1 MNKAAVY
8 HRPESEFAY
17 LYTEETIH
25 VRLRVARDDVKS
37 VVLIYGDPY
46 MFSEREGQTAKAWD
60 YQEAEMR
67 YALST
72 EESDF
77 YMTEVG
83 VPHKRMDYVFLITGH
98 DGEKIV
104 YTDSG
109 ILPYEDKLLTGKYA
123 AFRMPFFHEVDRF
136 KAPDWVKN
144 TVWYQ
149 IFPER
154 FANGNPAINP
164 EGVKEWDP
172 TESPE
177 RQDFYG
183 GDLQGVI
190 DHLDHLT
197 DLGINGIYFTPVF
210 QAHSNH
216 KYDTED
222 YLKIDKHFGDL
233 DVFKKLVKAAH
244 QRGIKVM
251 LDAVFN
257 HIGDTSPQWQDV
269 LKNQKN
275 SKYAEWFHINEWPAS
290 YVATDDF
297 EVAESATYDTFA
309 FTPHMPKLNT
319 ANKEVQDYL
328 LNIAEYWIKE
338 CDIDAWR
345 LDVADEVDHAFWKKF
360 RTTCDAAKKDFYIL
374 GEVWH
379 SAQPWL
385 VGDEFSAVMNYAYTN
400 AIIDTFVKKELNL
413 EQMVSTI
420 NAQLML
426 YRKQTNQV
434 MFNILD
440 SHDTPRLLTQ
450 AKGNKDLVKQ
460 VQAFMYMQP
469 GVPCIYYGDE
479 YGLDGGADPDCRKCM
494 PWAEEHQDLEM
505 FAFFKE
511 LVAFRREYADI
522 LSQSDVEWQVI
533 DDANGLVKLVRGEI
547 SAVFNTGEQ
556 PVEFTGNEVL
566 LAHLTEENQ
575 VQKDG
580 FVIYKK

>member
-1 MNKAAVY
+1 MNKAAIY

-25 VRLRVARDDVKS
+25 IRLRVAHDDIQS
-37 VVLIYGDPY
+37 VALIYGDPY
-46 MFSEREGQTAKAWD
+46 MFVKRDEEPEMVWD
-60 YQEAEMR
+60 YQEVEMKHG
-67 YALST
+67 LST
-72 EESDF
+72 AESDF
-77 YMTEVG
+77 YVTEVS
-83 VPHKRMDYVFLITGH
+83 VPHKRMDYLFVITSR
-98 DGEKIV
+98 DGEKVV
-104 YTDSG
+104 YSDSG
-109 ILPYEDKLLTGKYA
+109 ILPYEVELLTKKYA

-164 EGVKEWDP
+164 VGVKEWDP
-172 TESPE
+172 TESPD
-177 RQDFYG
+177 RQDLYG

-197 DLGINGIYFTPVF
+197 DLGVNGIYFTPVF
-210 QAHSNH
+210 QAYSNH

-222 YLKIDKHFGDL
+222 YLKIDQYFGDL
-233 DVFKKLVKAAH
+233 DVFKTLVKEAH

-257 HIGDTSPQWQDV
+257 HIGDTSPHWQDV
-269 LKNQKN
+269 LKHQEN
-275 SKYAEWFHINEWPAS
+275 SKYADWFHVNEWPAS
-290 YVATDDF
+290 YTPTEDF
-297 EVAESATYDTFA
+297 EVSETATYDTFA

-319 ANKEVQDYL
+319 ANPEVQEYL

-360 RTTCDAAKKDFYIL
+360 RTTCDAAKEDFYIL
-374 GEVWH
+374 GEIWH

-385 VGDEFSAVMNYAYTN
+385 VDDEFSAVMNYAYTN
-400 AIIDTFVKKELNL
+400 AIIDTFVKEDLSL
-413 EQMVSTI
+413 EQMVSAI

-426 YRKQTNQV
+426 YRQQTNQV

-450 AKGNKDLVKQ
+450 AKGSKDLVKQ
-460 VQAFMYMQP
+460 VQAFMYLQP

-494 PWAEEHQDLEM
+494 PWTEEHQDLEM
-505 FAFFKE
+505 FAFFKA
-511 LVAFRREYADI
+511 LVAFRKEYAET
-522 LSQSDVEWQVI
+522 LSQSDLEWQCV
-533 DDANGLVKLVRGEI
+533 DDSQGVVKLIRGELK
-547 SAVFNTGEQ
+547 AVFNKGAQ
-556 PVEFTGNEVL
+556 PVSIEEGEIV
-566 LAHLTEENQ
+566 LAHLAEDNH
-575 VQKDG
+575 VQKYG
-580 FVIYKK
+580 FIIYK

>member
-1 MNKAAVY
+1 MNKAAIY

-25 VRLRVARDDVKS
+25 IRLRVARDDIQS
-37 VVLIYGDPY
+37 VALIYGDPY
-46 MFSEREGQTAKAWD
+46 MFVKRDDESEMVWD
-60 YQEAEMR
+60 YQEVEMKHG
-67 YALST
+67 LST
-72 EESDF
+72 AESDF
-77 YMTEVG
+77 YVTEVG
-83 VPHKRMDYVFLITGH
+83 VPHKRMDYLFVITDY
-98 DGEKIV
+98 DGEKVV
-104 YTDSG
+104 YSDSG
-109 ILPYEDKLLTGKYA
+109 ILPYQVKLLTKKYA

-136 KAPDWVKN
+136 KAPEWVKN

-164 EGVKEWDP
+164 VGVKEWDP
-172 TESPE
+172 TESPN
-177 RQDFYG
+177 RQDLYG

-197 DLGINGIYFTPVF
+197 DLGVNGIYFTPVF
-210 QAHSNH
+210 QAYSNH

-222 YLKIDKHFGDL
+222 YLKIDQYFGDL
-233 DVFKKLVKAAH
+233 EVFKTLVKEAH

-269 LKNQKN
+269 LKHQEN
-275 SKYAEWFHINEWPAS
+275 SKYADWFHVNQWPAT
-290 YVATDDF
+290 YTPTEDF
-297 EVAESATYDTFA
+297 EVSEAATYDTFA

-319 ANKEVQDYL
+319 ANPEVQEYL

-360 RTTCDAAKKDFYIL
+360 RTTCDAAKDDFYIL

-400 AIIDTFVKKELNL
+400 AIIDTFVKEELSL
-413 EQMVSTI
+413 EQMVSAI

-450 AKGNKDLVKQ
+450 AKGSKDLVKQ
-460 VQAFMYMQP
+460 VQAFMYLQP

-494 PWAEEHQDLEM
+494 PWTEEHQDLEM
-505 FAFFKE
+505 FAFFKD
-511 LVAFRREYADI
+511 LVAFRREYAET
-522 LSQSDVEWQVI
+522 LSQTDLDWQCV
-533 DDANGLVKLVRGEI
+533 DDTQGVVKLERGALK
-547 SAVFNTGEQ
+547 AVFNKGEQ
-556 PVEFTGNEVL
+556 PVSVEEGEIV
-566 LAHLTEENQ
+566 LAHLAEDNY
-575 VQKDG
+575 VQKNG
-580 FVIYKK
+580 FIIYK

>member
-1 MNKAAVY
+1 MNKAAIY

-25 VRLRVARDDVKS
+25 IRLRVARDDIQS
-37 VVLIYGDPY
+37 VALIYGDPY
-46 MFSEREGQTAKAWD
+46 MFVKRDDESEMVWD
-60 YQEAEMR
+60 YQEVEMKHG
-67 YALST
+67 LST
-72 EESDF
+72 AESDF
-77 YMTEVG
+77 YVTEVG
-83 VPHKRMDYVFLITGH
+83 VPHKRMDYLFVITDY
-98 DGEKIV
+98 DGEKVV
-104 YTDSG
+104 YSDSG
-109 ILPYEDKLLTGKYA
+109 ILPYQVKLLTKKYA

-136 KAPDWVKN
+136 KAPEWVKN

-164 EGVKEWDP
+164 VGVKEWDP
-172 TESPE
+172 TESPN
-177 RQDFYG
+177 RQDLYG

-197 DLGINGIYFTPVF
+197 DLGVNGIYFTPVF
-210 QAHSNH
+210 QAYSNH

-222 YLKIDKHFGDL
+222 YLKIDQYFGDL
-233 DVFKKLVKAAH
+233 EVFKTLVKEAH

-269 LKNQKN
+269 LKHQEN
-275 SKYAEWFHINEWPAS
+275 SKYADWFHVNQWPAT
-290 YVATDDF
+290 YTPTEDF
-297 EVAESATYDTFA
+297 EVSEAATYDTFA

-319 ANKEVQDYL
+319 ANPEVQEYL

-360 RTTCDAAKKDFYIL
+360 RTTCDAAKDDFYIL

-400 AIIDTFVKKELNL
+400 AIIDTFVKEELSL
-413 EQMVSTI
+413 EQMVSAI
-420 NAQLML
+420 NAQIML

-450 AKGNKDLVKQ
+450 AKGSKDLVKQ
-460 VQAFMYMQP
+460 VQAFMYLQP

-494 PWAEEHQDLEM
+494 PWTEEHQDLEM
-505 FAFFKE
+505 FAFFKD
-511 LVAFRREYADI
+511 LVAFRREYAET
-522 LSQSDVEWQVI
+522 LSQTDLDWQCV
-533 DDANGLVKLVRGEI
+533 DDTQGVVKLERGALK
-547 SAVFNTGEQ
+547 AVFNKGEQ
-556 PVEFTGNEVL
+556 PVSVEEGEIV
-566 LAHLTEENQ
+566 LAHLAEDNY
-575 VQKDG
+575 VQKNG
-580 FVIYKK
+580 FIIYK

>member
-1 MNKAAVY
+1 MNKAAIY

-25 VRLRVARDDVKS
+25 IRLRVARDDIQS
-37 VVLIYGDPY
+37 VALIYGDPY
-46 MFSEREGQTAKAWD
+46 MFVKRDDESEMVWD
-60 YQEAEMR
+60 YQEVEMKHG
-67 YALST
+67 LST
-72 EESDF
+72 AESDF
-77 YMTEVG
+77 YVTEVG
-83 VPHKRMDYVFLITGH
+83 VPHKRMDYLFVITDY
-98 DGEKIV
+98 DGEKVV
-104 YTDSG
+104 YSDSG
-109 ILPYEDKLLTGKYA
+109 ILPYQVKLLTKKYA

-136 KAPDWVKN
+136 KAPEWVKN

-164 EGVKEWDP
+164 VGVKEWDP
-172 TESPE
+172 TESPN
-177 RQDFYG
+177 RQDLYG

-197 DLGINGIYFTPVF
+197 DLGVNGIYFTPVF
-210 QAHSNH
+210 QAYSNH

-222 YLKIDKHFGDL
+222 YLKIDQYFGDL
-233 DVFKKLVKAAH
+233 EVFKTLVKEAH

-269 LKNQKN
+269 LKHQEN
-275 SKYAEWFHINEWPAS
+275 SKYADWFHVNQWPAT
-290 YVATDDF
+290 YTPTEDF
-297 EVAESATYDTFA
+297 EVSEAATYDTFA

-319 ANKEVQDYL
+319 ANPEVQEYL

-360 RTTCDAAKKDFYIL
+360 RTTCDAAKDDFYIL

-400 AIIDTFVKKELNL
+400 AIIDTFVKEELSL
-413 EQMVSTI
+413 EQMVSAI

-450 AKGNKDLVKQ
+450 AKGSKDLVKQ
-460 VQAFMYMQP
+460 VQAFMYLQP

-505 FAFFKE
+505 FAFFKD
-511 LVAFRREYADI
+511 LVAFRREYAET
-522 LSQSDVEWQVI
+522 LSQTDLDWQCV
-533 DDANGLVKLVRGEI
+533 DDTQGVVKLERGALK
-547 SAVFNTGEQ
+547 AVFNKGEQ
-556 PVEFTGNEVL
+556 PVSVEEGEIV
-566 LAHLTEENQ
+566 LAHLAEDNH
-575 VQKDG
+575 VQKNG
-580 FVIYKK
+580 FIIYK

>member
-1 MNKAAVY
+1 MNKAAIY

-25 VRLRVARDDVKS
+25 IRLRVARDDIQS
-37 VVLIYGDPY
+37 VALIYGDPY
-46 MFSEREGQTAKAWD
+46 MFVKRDEEPEMVWD
-60 YQEAEMR
+60 YQEVEMKCG
-67 YALST
+67 LST
-72 EESDF
+72 AESDF
-77 YMTEVG
+77 YVTEVS
-83 VPHKRMDYVFLITGH
+83 VPHKRMDYLFVITDR
-98 DGEKIV
+98 DGEKVV
-104 YTDSG
+104 YSDSG
-109 ILPYEDKLLTGKYA
+109 ILPYEVKLLTKKYA

-164 EGVKEWDP
+164 VGVKEWDP
-172 TESPE
+172 TESPN
-177 RQDFYG
+177 RQDLYG

-197 DLGINGIYFTPVF
+197 DLGVNGIYFTPVF
-210 QAHSNH
+210 QAYSNH

-222 YLKIDKHFGDL
+222 YLKIDQYFGDL
-233 DVFKKLVKAAH
+233 NIFKTLVKEAH

-257 HIGDTSPQWQDV
+257 HIGDTSSQWQDV
-269 LKNQKN
+269 LKHQEN
-275 SKYAEWFHINEWPAS
+275 SKYADWFHVNEWPAT
-290 YVATDDF
+290 YTPTEDF
-297 EVAESATYDTFA
+297 EVSEAATYDTFA

-319 ANKEVQDYL
+319 ANPEVQEYL

-360 RTTCDAAKKDFYIL
+360 RTTCDAAKEDFYIL

-385 VGDEFSAVMNYAYTN
+385 IGDEFSAVMNYAYTN
-400 AIIDTFVKKELNL
+400 AIIDTFVKDDLSL
-413 EQMVSTI
+413 EQMVSAI

-426 YRKQTNQV
+426 YRKQTNEV

-450 AKGNKDLVKQ
+450 AKGSKDLVKQ
-460 VQAFMYMQP
+460 VQAFMYLQP

-494 PWAEEHQDLEM
+494 PWTEENQDLEM
-505 FAFFKE
+505 FAFFKK

-522 LSQSDVEWQVI
+522 LSHSDLEWQLV
-533 DDANGLVKLVRGEI
+533 DGTQGVVKLVRGALK
-547 SAVFNTGEQ
+547 AVFNKGAQ
-556 PVEFTGNEVL
+556 PVTVEDGEVL
-566 LAHLTEENQ
+566 LSHLVENSH
-575 VQKDG
+575 VQKNG
-580 FVIYKK
+580 FVIYR

>member
-1 MNKAAVY
+1 MNKAAIY

-46 MFSEREGQTAKAWD
+46 MFSEREGQPEKSWD

-77 YMTEVG
+77 YITEVG

-109 ILPYEDKLLTGKYA
+109 ILPYEDKLLTKKYA

-190 DHLDHLT
+190 DHLDHLS
-197 DLGINGIYFTPVF
+197 DLGVNGIYFTPVF

-233 DVFKKLVKAAH
+233 EVFKKLVKEAH

-297 EVAESATYDTFA
+297 EVAEAATYDTFA

-319 ANKEVQDYL
+319 ANKEVQEYL

-413 EQMVSTI
+413 EQMVSAI

-450 AKGNKDLVKQ
+450 AKGNKALVKQ

-494 PWAEEHQDLEM
+494 PWTEEHQDLEM

-511 LVAFRREYADI
+511 LVAFRRKYADI

-547 SAVFNTGEQ
+547 SAVFNMGEQ
-556 PVEFTGNEVL
+556 PVEFTGGEIL
-566 LAHLTEENQ
+566 LAHLAEENK

>member
-1 MNKAAVY
+1 MNKAAIY

-25 VRLRVARDDVKS
+25 IRLRVARDDIQS
-37 VVLIYGDPY
+37 VALIYGDPY
-46 MFSEREGQTAKAWD
+46 MFVKRDDESEMVWD
-60 YQEAEMR
+60 YQEVEMKHG
-67 YALST
+67 LST
-72 EESDF
+72 AESDF
-77 YMTEVG
+77 YVTEVG
-83 VPHKRMDYVFLITGH
+83 VPHKRMDYLFVITDY
-98 DGEKIV
+98 DGEKVV
-104 YTDSG
+104 YSDSG
-109 ILPYEDKLLTGKYA
+109 ILPYQVKLLTKKYA

-136 KAPDWVKN
+136 KAPEWVKN

-164 EGVKEWDP
+164 VGVKEWDP
-172 TESPE
+172 TESPN
-177 RQDFYG
+177 RQDLYG

-197 DLGINGIYFTPVF
+197 DLGVNGIYFTPVF
-210 QAHSNH
+210 QAYSNH

-222 YLKIDKHFGDL
+222 YLKIDQYFGDL
-233 DVFKKLVKAAH
+233 EVFKTLVKEAH

-269 LKNQKN
+269 LNHQEN
-275 SKYAEWFHINEWPAS
+275 SKYADWFHVNQWPAT
-290 YVATDDF
+290 YTPTEDF
-297 EVAESATYDTFA
+297 EVSEAATYDTFA

-319 ANKEVQDYL
+319 ANPEVQEYL

-360 RTTCDAAKKDFYIL
+360 RTTCDAAKDDFYIL

-400 AIIDTFVKKELNL
+400 AIIDTFVKEELSL
-413 EQMVSTI
+413 EQMVSAI

-450 AKGNKDLVKQ
+450 AKGSKDLVKQ
-460 VQAFMYMQP
+460 VQAFMYLQP

-494 PWAEEHQDLEM
+494 PWTEEHQDLEM
-505 FAFFKE
+505 FAFFKD
-511 LVAFRREYADI
+511 LVAFRREYAET
-522 LSQSDVEWQVI
+522 LSQTDLDWQCV
-533 DDANGLVKLVRGEI
+533 DDTQGVVKLERGALK
-547 SAVFNTGEQ
+547 AVFNKGEQ
-556 PVEFTGNEVL
+556 PVSVEEGEIV
-566 LAHLTEENQ
+566 LAHLAEDNY
-575 VQKDG
+575 VQKNG
-580 FVIYKK
+580 FIIYK

>member
-1 MNKAAVY
+1 MNKAAIY

-25 VRLRVARDDVKS
+25 IRLRVARDDIQS
-37 VVLIYGDPY
+37 VALIYGDPY
-46 MFSEREGQTAKAWD
+46 MFVKRDDESEMVWD
-60 YQEAEMR
+60 YQEVEMKHG
-67 YALST
+67 LST
-72 EESDF
+72 AESDF
-77 YMTEVG
+77 YVTEVG
-83 VPHKRMDYVFLITGH
+83 VPHKRMDYLFVITDY
-98 DGEKIV
+98 DGEKVV
-104 YTDSG
+104 YSDSG
-109 ILPYEDKLLTGKYA
+109 ILPYQVKLLTKKYA

-136 KAPDWVKN
+136 KAPEWVKN

-164 EGVKEWDP
+164 VGVKEWDP
-172 TESPE
+172 TESPN
-177 RQDFYG
+177 RQDLYG

-197 DLGINGIYFTPVF
+197 DLGVNGIYFTPVF
-210 QAHSNH
+210 QAYSNH

-222 YLKIDKHFGDL
+222 YLKIDQYFGDL
-233 DVFKKLVKAAH
+233 EVFKTLVKEAH
-244 QRGIKVM
+244 QRGVKVM

-269 LKNQKN
+269 LKHQEN
-275 SKYAEWFHINEWPAS
+275 SKYADWFHVNQWPAT
-290 YVATDDF
+290 YTPTEDF
-297 EVAESATYDTFA
+297 EVSEAATYDTFA

-319 ANKEVQDYL
+319 ANPEVQEYL

-360 RTTCDAAKKDFYIL
+360 RTTCDAAKDDFYIL

-400 AIIDTFVKKELNL
+400 AIIDTFVKEELSL
-413 EQMVSTI
+413 EQMVSAI

-450 AKGNKDLVKQ
+450 AKGSKDLVKQ
-460 VQAFMYMQP
+460 VQAFMYLQP

-494 PWAEEHQDLEM
+494 PWTEEHQDLEM
-505 FAFFKE
+505 FAFFKD
-511 LVAFRREYADI
+511 LVAFRREYAET
-522 LSQSDVEWQVI
+522 LSQTDLDWQCV
-533 DDANGLVKLVRGEI
+533 DDTQGVVKLERGALK
-547 SAVFNTGEQ
+547 AVFNKGEQ
-556 PVEFTGNEVL
+556 PVSVEEGEIV
-566 LAHLTEENQ
+566 LAHLAEDNY
-575 VQKDG
+575 VQKNG
-580 FVIYKK
+580 FIIYK

>member
-1 MNKAAVY
+1 MNKAAIY

-17 LYTEETIH
+17 LYTDEIIH
-25 VRLRVARDDVKS
+25 IRLRVARDDIQS
-37 VVLIYGDPY
+37 VALIYGDPY
-46 MFSEREGQTAKAWD
+46 MFVKRDEEPEMVWD
-60 YQEAEMR
+60 YQEVEMKCG
-67 YALST
+67 LST
-72 EESDF
+72 AESDF
-77 YMTEVG
+77 YVTEVS
-83 VPHKRMDYVFLITGH
+83 VPHKRMDYLFVITDR
-98 DGEKIV
+98 DGEKVV
-104 YTDSG
+104 YSDSG
-109 ILPYEDKLLTGKYA
+109 ILPYEVKLLTKKYA

-164 EGVKEWDP
+164 VGVKEWDP
-172 TESPE
+172 TESPN
-177 RQDFYG
+177 RQDLYG

-197 DLGINGIYFTPVF
+197 DLGVNGIYFTPVF
-210 QAHSNH
+210 QAYSNH

-222 YLKIDKHFGDL
+222 YLKIDQYFGDL
-233 DVFKKLVKAAH
+233 NIFKTLVKEAH

-257 HIGDTSPQWQDV
+257 HIGDTSSQWQDV
-269 LKNQKN
+269 LKHQEN
-275 SKYAEWFHINEWPAS
+275 SKYADWFHVNEWPAT
-290 YVATDDF
+290 YTPTEDF
-297 EVAESATYDTFA
+297 EVSEAATYDTFA

-319 ANKEVQDYL
+319 ANPEVQEYL

-360 RTTCDAAKKDFYIL
+360 RTTCDAAKEDFYIL

-385 VGDEFSAVMNYAYTN
+385 IGDEFSAVMNYAYTN
-400 AIIDTFVKKELNL
+400 AIIDTFVKDDLSL
-413 EQMVSTI
+413 EQMVSAI

-426 YRKQTNQV
+426 YRKQTNEV

-450 AKGNKDLVKQ
+450 AKGSKDLVKQ
-460 VQAFMYMQP
+460 VQAFMYLQP

-494 PWAEEHQDLEM
+494 PWTEENQDLEM
-505 FAFFKE
+505 FAFFKK

-522 LSQSDVEWQVI
+522 LSHSDLEWQLV
-533 DDANGLVKLVRGEI
+533 DGTQGVVKLVRGALK
-547 SAVFNTGEQ
+547 AVFNKGAQ
-556 PVEFTGNEVL
+556 PVTVEDGEVL
-566 LAHLTEENQ
+566 LSHLVENSH
-575 VQKDG
+575 VQKNG
-580 FVIYKK
+580 FVIYR

>member
-1 MNKAAVY
+1 MNKAAIY

-25 VRLRVARDDVKS
+25 IRLRVARDDIQS
-37 VVLIYGDPY
+37 VALIYGDPY
-46 MFSEREGQTAKAWD
+46 MFVKRDDESEMVWD
-60 YQEAEMR
+60 YQEVEMKHG
-67 YALST
+67 LST
-72 EESDF
+72 AESDF
-77 YMTEVG
+77 YVTEVG
-83 VPHKRMDYVFLITGH
+83 VPHKRMDYLFVITDY
-98 DGEKIV
+98 DGEKVV
-104 YTDSG
+104 YSDSG
-109 ILPYEDKLLTGKYA
+109 ILPYQVKLLTKKYA

-136 KAPDWVKN
+136 KAPEWVKN

-164 EGVKEWDP
+164 VGVKEWDP
-172 TESPE
+172 TESPN
-177 RQDFYG
+177 RQDLYG

-197 DLGINGIYFTPVF
+197 DLGVNGIYFTPVF
-210 QAHSNH
+210 QAYSNH

-222 YLKIDKHFGDL
+222 YLKIDQYFGDL
-233 DVFKKLVKAAH
+233 EVFKTLVKEAH

-269 LKNQKN
+269 LKHQEN
-275 SKYAEWFHINEWPAS
+275 SKYADWFHVNQWPAT
-290 YVATDDF
+290 YTPTEDF
-297 EVAESATYDTFA
+297 EVSEAATYDTFA

-319 ANKEVQDYL
+319 ANPEVQEYL

-345 LDVADEVDHAFWKKF
+345 LDVADEVDHAFWKRF
-360 RTTCDAAKKDFYIL
+360 RTTCDAAKDDFYIL

-400 AIIDTFVKKELNL
+400 AIIDTFVKEELSL
-413 EQMVSTI
+413 EQMVSAI

-450 AKGNKDLVKQ
+450 AKGSKDLVKQ
-460 VQAFMYMQP
+460 VQAFMYLQP

-494 PWAEEHQDLEM
+494 PWTEEHQDLEM
-505 FAFFKE
+505 FAFFKD
-511 LVAFRREYADI
+511 LVAFRREYAET
-522 LSQSDVEWQVI
+522 LSQTDLDWQCV
-533 DDANGLVKLVRGEI
+533 DDTQGVVKLERGALK
-547 SAVFNTGEQ
+547 AVFNKGEQ
-556 PVEFTGNEVL
+556 PVSVEEGEIV
-566 LAHLTEENQ
+566 LAHLAEDNY
-575 VQKDG
+575 VQKNG
-580 FVIYKK
+580 FIIYK

>member
-1 MNKAAVY
+1 MNKAAIY

-25 VRLRVARDDVKS
+25 IRLRVARDDIQS
-37 VVLIYGDPY
+37 VALIYGDPY
-46 MFSEREGQTAKAWD
+46 MFVKRDDESEMVWD
-60 YQEAEMR
+60 YQEVEMKHG
-67 YALST
+67 LST
-72 EESDF
+72 AESDF
-77 YMTEVG
+77 YVTEVG
-83 VPHKRMDYVFLITGH
+83 VPHKRMDYLFVITDY
-98 DGEKIV
+98 DGEKVV
-104 YTDSG
+104 YSDSG
-109 ILPYEDKLLTGKYA
+109 ILPYQVKLLTKKYA

-136 KAPDWVKN
+136 KAPEWVKN

-164 EGVKEWDP
+164 VGVKEWDP
-172 TESPE
+172 TESPN
-177 RQDFYG
+177 RQDLYG

-197 DLGINGIYFTPVF
+197 DLGVNGIYFTPVF
-210 QAHSNH
+210 QAYSNH

-222 YLKIDKHFGDL
+222 YLKIDQYFGDL
-233 DVFKKLVKAAH
+233 EVFKTLVKEAH

-269 LKNQKN
+269 LKHQEN
-275 SKYAEWFHINEWPAS
+275 SKYADWFHVNQWPAT
-290 YVATDDF
+290 YTPTEDF
-297 EVAESATYDTFA
+297 EVSEAATYDTFA

-319 ANKEVQDYL
+319 ANPEVQEYL

-360 RTTCDAAKKDFYIL
+360 RTTCDAAKDDFYIL

-400 AIIDTFVKKELNL
+400 AIIDTFVKEELSL
-413 EQMVSTI
+413 EQMVSAI

-450 AKGNKDLVKQ
+450 AKGSKDLVKQ
-460 VQAFMYMQP
+460 VQAFMYLQP

-494 PWAEEHQDLEM
+494 PWTEEHQDLEM
-505 FAFFKE
+505 FAFFKD
-511 LVAFRREYADI
+511 LVAFRREYAET
-522 LSQSDVEWQVI
+522 LSQTDLDWQCV
-533 DDANGLVKLVRGEI
+533 DDTQGVVKLERGALK
-547 SAVFNTGEQ
+547 AVFNKGEQ
-556 PVEFTGNEVL
+556 PVSV
-566 LAHLTEENQ
+566 EE
-575 VQKDG
+575 
-580 FVIYKK
+580 

>member
-1 MNKAAVY
+1 MNKPAIY

-25 VRLRVARDDVKS
+25 IRLRVARDDIQS
-37 VVLIYGDPY
+37 VALIYGDPY
-46 MFSEREGQTAKAWD
+46 MFVKRDDESEMVWD
-60 YQEAEMR
+60 YQEVEMKHG
-67 YALST
+67 LST
-72 EESDF
+72 AESDF
-77 YMTEVG
+77 YVTEVG
-83 VPHKRMDYVFLITGH
+83 VPHKRMDYLFVITDY
-98 DGEKIV
+98 DGEKVV
-104 YTDSG
+104 YSDSG
-109 ILPYEDKLLTGKYA
+109 ILPYQVKLLTKKYA

-136 KAPDWVKN
+136 KAPEWVKN

-164 EGVKEWDP
+164 VGVKEWDP
-172 TESPE
+172 TESPN
-177 RQDFYG
+177 RQDLYG

-197 DLGINGIYFTPVF
+197 DLGVNGIYFTPVF
-210 QAHSNH
+210 QAYSNH

-222 YLKIDKHFGDL
+222 YLKIDQYFGDL
-233 DVFKKLVKAAH
+233 EVFKTLVKEAH

-269 LKNQKN
+269 LKHQEN
-275 SKYAEWFHINEWPAS
+275 SKYADWFHVNQWPAT
-290 YVATDDF
+290 YTPTEDF
-297 EVAESATYDTFA
+297 EVSEAATYDTFA

-319 ANKEVQDYL
+319 ANPEVQEYL

-360 RTTCDAAKKDFYIL
+360 RTTCDAAKDDFYIL

-400 AIIDTFVKKELNL
+400 AIIDTFVKEELSL
-413 EQMVSTI
+413 EQMVSAI

-450 AKGNKDLVKQ
+450 AKGSKDLVKQ
-460 VQAFMYMQP
+460 VQAFMYLQP

-494 PWAEEHQDLEM
+494 PWTEEHQDLEM
-505 FAFFKE
+505 FAFFKD
-511 LVAFRREYADI
+511 LVAFRREYAET
-522 LSQSDVEWQVI
+522 LSQTDLDWQCV
-533 DDANGLVKLVRGEI
+533 DDTQGVVKLERGALK
-547 SAVFNTGEQ
+547 AVFNKGEQ
-556 PVEFTGNEVL
+556 PVSVEEGEIV
-566 LAHLTEENQ
+566 LAHLAEDNY
-575 VQKDG
+575 VQKNG
-580 FVIYKK
+580 FIIYK

>member
-1 MNKAAVY
+1 MNKAAIY

-25 VRLRVARDDVKS
+25 IRLRVARDDIQS
-37 VVLIYGDPY
+37 VALIYGDPY
-46 MFSEREGQTAKAWD
+46 MFVKRDDESEMVWD
-60 YQEAEMR
+60 YQEVEMKHG
-67 YALST
+67 LST
-72 EESDF
+72 AESDF
-77 YMTEVG
+77 YVTEVG
-83 VPHKRMDYVFLITGH
+83 VPHKRMDYLFVITDY
-98 DGEKIV
+98 DGEKVV
-104 YTDSG
+104 YSDSG
-109 ILPYEDKLLTGKYA
+109 ILPYEVKLLTKKYA

-136 KAPDWVKN
+136 KAPEWVKN

-164 EGVKEWDP
+164 VGVKEWDP
-172 TESPE
+172 TESPN
-177 RQDFYG
+177 RQDLYG

-197 DLGINGIYFTPVF
+197 DLGVNGIYFTPVF
-210 QAHSNH
+210 QAYSNH

-222 YLKIDKHFGDL
+222 YLKIDQYFGDL
-233 DVFKKLVKAAH
+233 EVFKTLVKEAH

-269 LKNQKN
+269 LKHQEN
-275 SKYAEWFHINEWPAS
+275 SKYADWFHVNEWPAT
-290 YVATDDF
+290 YTPTEDF
-297 EVAESATYDTFA
+297 EVSETATYDTFA

-319 ANKEVQDYL
+319 ANPEVQEYL

-360 RTTCDAAKKDFYIL
+360 RTTCDAAKDDFYIL

-400 AIIDTFVKKELNL
+400 AIIDTFVKEELSL
-413 EQMVSTI
+413 EQMVSAI

-450 AKGNKDLVKQ
+450 AKGSKDLVKQ
-460 VQAFMYMQP
+460 VQAFMYLQP

-494 PWAEEHQDLEM
+494 PWTEEHQDLEM
-505 FAFFKE
+505 FAFFKD
-511 LVAFRREYADI
+511 LVAFRREYAET
-522 LSQSDVEWQVI
+522 LSQTDLDWQCV
-533 DDANGLVKLVRGEI
+533 DDTQGVVKLERGALK
-547 SAVFNTGEQ
+547 AVFNKGEQ
-556 PVEFTGNEVL
+556 PVSVEEGEIV
-566 LAHLTEENQ
+566 LAHLAEDNH
-575 VQKDG
+575 VQKNG
-580 FVIYKK
+580 FIIYK

>member
-1 MNKAAVY
+1 MNKAAIY

-25 VRLRVARDDVKS
+25 IRLRVARDDIQS
-37 VVLIYGDPY
+37 VALIYGDPY
-46 MFSEREGQTAKAWD
+46 MFVKRDDESEMVWD
-60 YQEAEMR
+60 YQEVEMKHG
-67 YALST
+67 LST
-72 EESDF
+72 AESDF
-77 YMTEVG
+77 YVTEVG
-83 VPHKRMDYVFLITGH
+83 VPHKRMDYLFVITDY
-98 DGEKIV
+98 DGEKVV
-104 YTDSG
+104 YSDSG
-109 ILPYEDKLLTGKYA
+109 ILPYQVKLLTKKYA

-136 KAPDWVKN
+136 KAPEWVKN

-164 EGVKEWDP
+164 VGVKEWDP
-172 TESPE
+172 TESPN
-177 RQDFYG
+177 RQDLYG

-197 DLGINGIYFTPVF
+197 DLGVNGIYFTPVF
-210 QAHSNH
+210 QAYSNH

-222 YLKIDKHFGDL
+222 YLKIDQYFGDL
-233 DVFKKLVKAAH
+233 EVFKTLVKEAH

-269 LKNQKN
+269 LKHQEN
-275 SKYAEWFHINEWPAS
+275 SKYADWFHVNQWPAT
-290 YVATDDF
+290 YTPTEDF
-297 EVAESATYDTFA
+297 EVSEAATYDTFA

-319 ANKEVQDYL
+319 ANPEVQEYL

-360 RTTCDAAKKDFYIL
+360 RTTCDAAKDDFYIL

-400 AIIDTFVKKELNL
+400 AIIDTFVKEELSL
-413 EQMVSTI
+413 EQMVSAI

-450 AKGNKDLVKQ
+450 AKGSKDLVKQ
-460 VQAFMYMQP
+460 VQAFMYLQP

-494 PWAEEHQDLEM
+494 PWTEEHQDLEM
-505 FAFFKE
+505 FAFFKD
-511 LVAFRREYADI
+511 LVAFRREYAET
-522 LSQSDVEWQVI
+522 LSQTDLDWQCV
-533 DDANGLVKLVRGEI
+533 DDTQGVVKLERG
-547 SAVFNTGEQ
+547 ALKADFNKGEQ
-556 PVEFTGNEVL
+556 PVSVEEGEIV
-566 LAHLTEENQ
+566 LAHLAEDNY
-575 VQKDG
+575 VQKNG
-580 FVIYKK
+580 FIIYK

>member
-1 MNKAAVY
+1 MNKAAIY

-25 VRLRVARDDVKS
+25 IRLRVARDDIQS
-37 VVLIYGDPY
+37 VALIYGDPY
-46 MFSEREGQTAKAWD
+46 MFVKRDDESEMVWD
-60 YQEAEMR
+60 YQEVEMKHG
-67 YALST
+67 LST
-72 EESDF
+72 AESDF
-77 YMTEVG
+77 YVTEVG
-83 VPHKRMDYVFLITGH
+83 VPHKRMDYLFVITDY
-98 DGEKIV
+98 DGEKVV
-104 YTDSG
+104 YSDSG
-109 ILPYEDKLLTGKYA
+109 ILPYQVKLLTKKYA

-136 KAPDWVKN
+136 KAPEWVKN

-154 FANGNPAINP
+154 FATGNPAINP
-164 EGVKEWDP
+164 VGVKEWDP
-172 TESPE
+172 TESPN
-177 RQDFYG
+177 RQDLYG

-197 DLGINGIYFTPVF
+197 DLGVNGIYFTPVF
-210 QAHSNH
+210 QAYSNH

-222 YLKIDKHFGDL
+222 YLKIDQYFGDL
-233 DVFKKLVKAAH
+233 EVFKTLVKEAH

-269 LKNQKN
+269 LKHQEN
-275 SKYAEWFHINEWPAS
+275 SKYADWFHVNQWPAT
-290 YVATDDF
+290 YTPTEDF
-297 EVAESATYDTFA
+297 EVSEAATYDTFA

-319 ANKEVQDYL
+319 ANPEVQEYL

-360 RTTCDAAKKDFYIL
+360 RTTCDAAKDDFYIL

-400 AIIDTFVKKELNL
+400 AIIDTFVKEELSL
-413 EQMVSTI
+413 EQMVSAI

-450 AKGNKDLVKQ
+450 AKGSKDLVKQ
-460 VQAFMYMQP
+460 VQAFMYLQP

-494 PWAEEHQDLEM
+494 PWTEEHQDLEM
-505 FAFFKE
+505 FAFFKD
-511 LVAFRREYADI
+511 LVAFRREYAET
-522 LSQSDVEWQVI
+522 LSQTDLDWQCV
-533 DDANGLVKLVRGEI
+533 DDTQGVVKLERGALK
-547 SAVFNTGEQ
+547 AVFNKGEQ
-556 PVEFTGNEVL
+556 PVSV
-566 LAHLTEENQ
+566 EE
-575 VQKDG
+575 
-580 FVIYKK
+580 

>member
-1 MNKAAVY
+1 MNKAAIY

-25 VRLRVARDDVKS
+25 IRLRVARNDVQS
-37 VVLIYGDPY
+37 VALIYGDPY
-46 MFSEREGQTAKAWD
+46 MFVKRDDEPEMVWD
-60 YQEAEMR
+60 YQEAEMK
-67 YALST
+67 YGLAT
-72 EESDF
+72 AESDF
-77 YMTEVG
+77 YMTEVS
-83 VPHKRMDYVFLITGH
+83 VPHKRMDYVFVITGR
-98 DGEKIV
+98 DGEKVV

-109 ILPYEDKLLTGKYA
+109 ILPYEDKLLTKKYA

-164 EGVKEWDP
+164 VGVKEWDP

-177 RQDFYG
+177 RQDLYG

-190 DHLDHLT
+190 NHLDHLT
-197 DLGINGIYFTPVF
+197 NLGVNGIYFTPVF
-210 QAHSNH
+210 QAYSNH

-222 YLKIDKHFGDL
+222 YLKIDQYFGDL
-233 DVFKKLVKAAH
+233 DVFKTLVKEAH

-269 LKNQKN
+269 LKHQEN
-275 SKYAEWFHINEWPAS
+275 SKYADWFHVNEWPAT
-290 YVATDDF
+290 YTPTEDF
-297 EVAESATYDTFA
+297 EVSEAATYDTFA

-319 ANKEVQDYL
+319 ANLEVQEYL

-360 RTTCDAAKKDFYIL
+360 RTTCDAVKDDFYIL

-400 AIIDTFVKKELNL
+400 AIIDTFVKEELSL
-413 EQMVSTI
+413 EQMVSAI

-450 AKGNKDLVKQ
+450 AKGSKDLVKQ
-460 VQAFMYMQP
+460 VQAFMYLQP

-494 PWAEEHQDLEM
+494 PWTEEHQDLEM
-505 FAFFKE
+505 FAFFKD
-511 LVAFRREYADI
+511 LVAFRREYAET
-522 LSQSDVEWQVI
+522 LSQSDLDWQCV
-533 DDANGLVKLVRGEI
+533 DDAQGVVKLVRGELK
-547 SAVFNTGEQ
+547 AVFNKGSQ
-556 PVEFTGNEVL
+556 PVNFEASKIL
-566 LAHLTEENQ
+566 LAHLSEDNQ
-575 VQKDG
+575 VQKNG
-580 FVIYKK
+580 FVIYK

>member
-1 MNKAAVY
+1 MNKTAIY

-25 VRLRVARDDVKS
+25 IRLRVARDDIQS
-37 VVLIYGDPY
+37 VALIYGDPY
-46 MFSEREGQTAKAWD
+46 MFVKRDDESEMVWD
-60 YQEAEMR
+60 YQEVEMKHG
-67 YALST
+67 LST
-72 EESDF
+72 AESDF
-77 YMTEVG
+77 YVTEVG
-83 VPHKRMDYVFLITGH
+83 VPHKRMDYLFVITDY
-98 DGEKIV
+98 DGEKVV
-104 YTDSG
+104 YSDSG
-109 ILPYEDKLLTGKYA
+109 ILPYQVKLLTKKYA

-136 KAPDWVKN
+136 KAPEWVKN

-164 EGVKEWDP
+164 VGVKEWDP
-172 TESPE
+172 TESPN
-177 RQDFYG
+177 RQDLYG

-197 DLGINGIYFTPVF
+197 DLGVNGIYFTPVF
-210 QAHSNH
+210 QAYSNH

-222 YLKIDKHFGDL
+222 YLKIDQYFGDL
-233 DVFKKLVKAAH
+233 EVFKTLVKEAH

-269 LKNQKN
+269 LKHQEN
-275 SKYAEWFHINEWPAS
+275 SKYADWFHVNQWPAT
-290 YVATDDF
+290 YTPTEDF
-297 EVAESATYDTFA
+297 EVSEAATYDTFA

-319 ANKEVQDYL
+319 ANPEVQEYL

-360 RTTCDAAKKDFYIL
+360 RTTCDAAKDDFYIL

-400 AIIDTFVKKELNL
+400 AIIDTFVKEELSL
-413 EQMVSTI
+413 EQMVSAI

-450 AKGNKDLVKQ
+450 AKGSKDLVKQ
-460 VQAFMYMQP
+460 VQAFMYLQP

-494 PWAEEHQDLEM
+494 PWTEEHQDLEM
-505 FAFFKE
+505 FAFFKD
-511 LVAFRREYADI
+511 LVAFRREYAET
-522 LSQSDVEWQVI
+522 LSQTDLDWQCV
-533 DDANGLVKLVRGEI
+533 DDTQGVVKLERGALK
-547 SAVFNTGEQ
+547 AVFNKGEQ
-556 PVEFTGNEVL
+556 PVSVEEGEIV
-566 LAHLTEENQ
+566 LAHLAEDNY
-575 VQKDG
+575 VQKNG
-580 FVIYKK
+580 FIIYK

>member
-190 DHLDHLT
+190 DHLDYLT
-197 DLGINGIYFTPVF
+197 DLGVNGIYFTPVF

>member
-1 MNKAAVY
+1 MNKAAIY

-25 VRLRVARDDVKS
+25 IRLRVARDDIQS
-37 VVLIYGDPY
+37 VALIYGDPY
-46 MFSEREGQTAKAWD
+46 MFVKRDDESEMVWD
-60 YQEAEMR
+60 YQEVEMKHG
-67 YALST
+67 LST
-72 EESDF
+72 AESDF
-77 YMTEVG
+77 YVTEVG
-83 VPHKRMDYVFLITGH
+83 VPHKRMDYLFVITDY
-98 DGEKIV
+98 DGEKVV
-104 YTDSG
+104 YSDSG
-109 ILPYEDKLLTGKYA
+109 ILPYQVKLLTKKYA

-136 KAPDWVKN
+136 KAPEWVKN

-164 EGVKEWDP
+164 VGVKEWDP
-172 TESPE
+172 TESPN
-177 RQDFYG
+177 RQDLYG

-197 DLGINGIYFTPVF
+197 DLGVNGIYFTPVF
-210 QAHSNH
+210 QAYSNH

-222 YLKIDKHFGDL
+222 YLKIDQYFGDL
-233 DVFKKLVKAAH
+233 EVFKTLVKEAH

-257 HIGDTSPQWQDV
+257 HIGNTSPQWQDV
-269 LKNQKN
+269 LKHQEN
-275 SKYAEWFHINEWPAS
+275 SKYADWFHVNQWPAT
-290 YVATDDF
+290 YTPTEDF
-297 EVAESATYDTFA
+297 EVSEAATYDTFA

-319 ANKEVQDYL
+319 ANPEVQEYL

-360 RTTCDAAKKDFYIL
+360 RTTCDAAKDDFYIL

-400 AIIDTFVKKELNL
+400 AIIDTFVKEELSL
-413 EQMVSTI
+413 EQMVSAI

-450 AKGNKDLVKQ
+450 AKGSKDLVKQ
-460 VQAFMYMQP
+460 VQAFMYLQP

-479 YGLDGGADPDCRKCM
+479 YGLDGGADPGCRKCM
-494 PWAEEHQDLEM
+494 PWTEEHQDLEM
-505 FAFFKE
+505 FAFFKD
-511 LVAFRREYADI
+511 LVAFRREYAET
-522 LSQSDVEWQVI
+522 LSQTDLDWQCV
-533 DDANGLVKLVRGEI
+533 DDTQGVVKLERGALK
-547 SAVFNTGEQ
+547 AVFNKGEQ
-556 PVEFTGNEVL
+556 PVSVEEGEIV
-566 LAHLTEENQ
+566 LAHLAEDNY
-575 VQKDG
+575 VQKNG
-580 FVIYKK
+580 FIIYK

>member
-1 MNKAAVY
+1 MNKAAIY

-25 VRLRVARDDVKS
+25 IRLRVARDDIQS
-37 VVLIYGDPY
+37 VALIYGDPY
-46 MFSEREGQTAKAWD
+46 MFVKRDDESEMVWD
-60 YQEAEMR
+60 YQEVEMKHG
-67 YALST
+67 LST
-72 EESDF
+72 AERDF
-77 YMTEVG
+77 YVTEVG
-83 VPHKRMDYVFLITGH
+83 VPHKRMDYLFVITDY
-98 DGEKIV
+98 DGEKVV
-104 YTDSG
+104 YSDSG
-109 ILPYEDKLLTGKYA
+109 ILPYQVKLLTKKYA

-136 KAPDWVKN
+136 KAPEWVKN

-164 EGVKEWDP
+164 VGVKEWDP
-172 TESPE
+172 TESPN
-177 RQDFYG
+177 RQDLYG

-197 DLGINGIYFTPVF
+197 DLGVNGIYFTPVF
-210 QAHSNH
+210 QAYSNH

-222 YLKIDKHFGDL
+222 YLKIDQYFGDL
-233 DVFKKLVKAAH
+233 EVFKTLVKEAH

-269 LKNQKN
+269 LKHQEN
-275 SKYAEWFHINEWPAS
+275 SKYADWFHVNQWPAT
-290 YVATDDF
+290 YTPTEDF
-297 EVAESATYDTFA
+297 EVSEAATYDTFA

-319 ANKEVQDYL
+319 ANPEVQEYL

-360 RTTCDAAKKDFYIL
+360 RTTCDAAKDDFYIL

-400 AIIDTFVKKELNL
+400 AIIDTFVKEELSL
-413 EQMVSTI
+413 EQMVSAI

-450 AKGNKDLVKQ
+450 AKGSKDLVKQ
-460 VQAFMYMQP
+460 VQAFMYLQP

-494 PWAEEHQDLEM
+494 PWTEEHQDLEM
-505 FAFFKE
+505 FAFFKD
-511 LVAFRREYADI
+511 LVAFRREYAET
-522 LSQSDVEWQVI
+522 LSQTDLDWQCV
-533 DDANGLVKLVRGEI
+533 DDTQGVVKLERGALK
-547 SAVFNTGEQ
+547 AVFNKGEQ
-556 PVEFTGNEVL
+556 PVSVEEGEIV
-566 LAHLTEENQ
+566 LAHLAEDNY
-575 VQKDG
+575 VQKNG
-580 FVIYKK
+580 FIIYK

>member
-1 MNKAAVY
+1 MNKAAIY

-17 LYTEETIH
+17 LYTKETIH
-25 VRLRVARDDVKS
+25 IRLRVERHDIES
-37 VVLIYGDPY
+37 VALIYGDPY
-46 MFSEREGQTAKAWD
+46 MFSKREGQAKLAWD
-60 YQEAEMR
+60 YQVIKMR
-67 YALST
+67 QSLST

-83 VPHKRMDYVFLITGH
+83 VPHKRMDYLFLITGH
-98 DGEKIV
+98 DGEKAV

-109 ILPYEDKLLTGKYA
+109 IFPYKEELLTGKYA

-136 KAPDWVKN
+136 KAPEWVKD

-154 FANGNPAINP
+154 FANGNPEINP
-164 EGVKEWDP
+164 EGVKAWDP

-177 RQDFYG
+177 RQDLYG

-190 DHLDHLT
+190 DHLAHLT
-197 DLGINGIYFTPVF
+197 DLGVNGIYFTPVF
-210 QAHSNH
+210 QAYSNH

-233 DVFKKLVKAAH
+233 EVFKKLVKEAH
-244 QRGIKVM
+244 KRGIKVM

-269 LKNQKN
+269 LKHQEK
-275 SKYAEWFHINEWPAS
+275 SKYAEWFHVNEWPAA
-290 YVATDDF
+290 YVETDDF
-297 EVAESATYDTFA
+297 EVSESATYDTFA

-319 ANKEVQDYL
+319 ANQEVQDYL
-328 LNIAEYWIKE
+328 LHIAEYWIKE

-360 RTTCDAAKKDFYIL
+360 RTTCDAAKEDFYIL

-379 SAQPWL
+379 SAQSWL

-400 AIIDTFVKKELNL
+400 AIIDTFVKEDLDL

-450 AKGNKDLVKQ
+450 AKGNKALVKQ

-479 YGLDGGADPDCRKCM
+479 YGLDGKADPDCRKCM
-494 PWAEEHQDLEM
+494 PWTEEHQDLDM
-505 FAFFKE
+505 FTFFQE
-511 LVAFRREYADI
+511 LVAFRRKYAHT
-522 LSQSDVEWQVI
+522 LSESDVEWQDLDVEK
-533 DDANGLVKLVRGEI
+533 GSVTLVRGEI
-547 SAVFNTGEQ
+547 KAIFNTGES
-556 PVEFTGNEVL
+556 PLEFKAKEIL
-566 LAHLTEENQ
+566 LAHLFAENQ
-575 VQKDG
+575 IQKDG
-580 FVIYKK
+580 FVIYK

>member
-1 MNKAAVY
+1 MNKAAIY

-25 VRLRVARDDVKS
+25 IRLRVARDDIQS
-37 VVLIYGDPY
+37 VALIYGDPY
-46 MFSEREGQTAKAWD
+46 MFVKRDDESEMVWD
-60 YQEAEMR
+60 YQEVEMKHG
-67 YALST
+67 LST
-72 EESDF
+72 TESDF
-77 YMTEVG
+77 YVTEVG
-83 VPHKRMDYVFLITGH
+83 VPHKRMDYLFVITDY
-98 DGEKIV
+98 DGEKVV
-104 YTDSG
+104 YSDSG
-109 ILPYEDKLLTGKYA
+109 ILPYEVKLLTKKYA

-136 KAPDWVKN
+136 KAPEWVKN

-164 EGVKEWDP
+164 VGVKEWDP
-172 TESPE
+172 TESPN
-177 RQDFYG
+177 RQDLYG

-197 DLGINGIYFTPVF
+197 DLGVNGIYFTPVF
-210 QAHSNH
+210 QAYSNH

-222 YLKIDKHFGDL
+222 YLKIDQYFGDL
-233 DVFKKLVKAAH
+233 EVFKTLVKEAH

-269 LKNQKN
+269 LKHQEN
-275 SKYAEWFHINEWPAS
+275 SKYADWFHVNEWPAT
-290 YVATDDF
+290 YTPTEDF
-297 EVAESATYDTFA
+297 EVSETATYDTFA

-319 ANKEVQDYL
+319 ANPEVQEYL

-360 RTTCDAAKKDFYIL
+360 RTTCDVAKEDFYIL

-400 AIIDTFVKKELNL
+400 AIIDTFVKEDLSL
-413 EQMVSTI
+413 EQMVSAI

-426 YRKQTNQV
+426 YRQQTNQV

-450 AKGNKDLVKQ
+450 AKGSKDLVKQ
-460 VQAFMYMQP
+460 VQAFMYLQP

-494 PWAEEHQDLEM
+494 PWTEEHQDLEM
-505 FAFFKE
+505 FVFFKA
-511 LVAFRREYADI
+511 LVAFRREYAET
-522 LSQSDVEWQVI
+522 LSQSDLEWQSV
-533 DDANGLVKLVRGEI
+533 DDTQGVVKLERGALK
-547 SAVFNTGEQ
+547 AVFNKGEQ
-556 PVEFTGNEVL
+556 PVSVEEGEIV
-566 LAHLTEENQ
+566 LAHLAEDNH
-575 VQKDG
+575 VQKNG
-580 FVIYKK
+580 FIIYK

>member
-1 MNKAAVY
+1 MNKAAIY

-25 VRLRVARDDVKS
+25 IRLRVARDDIQS
-37 VVLIYGDPY
+37 VALIYGDPY
-46 MFSEREGQTAKAWD
+46 MFVKRDDESEMVWD
-60 YQEAEMR
+60 YQEVEMKHG
-67 YALST
+67 LST
-72 EESDF
+72 AESDF
-77 YMTEVG
+77 YVTEVG
-83 VPHKRMDYVFLITGH
+83 VPHKRMDYLFVITDY
-98 DGEKIV
+98 DGEKVV
-104 YTDSG
+104 YSDSG
-109 ILPYEDKLLTGKYA
+109 ILPYEVKLLTKKYA

-136 KAPDWVKN
+136 KAPEWVKN

-164 EGVKEWDP
+164 VGAKEWDP
-172 TESPE
+172 TESPN
-177 RQDFYG
+177 RQDLYG

-190 DHLDHLT
+190 NHLDHLT
-197 DLGINGIYFTPVF
+197 DLGVNGIYFTPVF
-210 QAHSNH
+210 QAYSNH

-222 YLKIDKHFGDL
+222 YLKIDQYFGDL
-233 DVFKKLVKAAH
+233 EVFKTLVKEAH

-269 LKNQKN
+269 LKHQEN
-275 SKYAEWFHINEWPAS
+275 SKYADWFHVNEWPAT
-290 YVATDDF
+290 YTPTEDF
-297 EVAESATYDTFA
+297 EVSETATYDTFA

-319 ANKEVQDYL
+319 ANPEVQEYL

-360 RTTCDAAKKDFYIL
+360 RTTCDAAKEDFYIL

-400 AIIDTFVKKELNL
+400 AIIDTFVKEELSL
-413 EQMVSTI
+413 EQMVSAI

-450 AKGNKDLVKQ
+450 AKGSKDLVKQ
-460 VQAFMYMQP
+460 VQAFMYLQP

-494 PWAEEHQDLEM
+494 PWTEEHQDLEM
-505 FAFFKE
+505 FAFFKA
-511 LVAFRREYADI
+511 LVAFRREYAKT
-522 LSQSDVEWQVI
+522 LSQTDLDWQCV
-533 DDANGLVKLVRGEI
+533 DDTQGVVKLERGALK
-547 SAVFNTGEQ
+547 AVFNKGEQ
-556 PVEFTGNEVL
+556 PVSVEEGEIV
-566 LAHLTEENQ
+566 LAHLAEDNH
-575 VQKDG
+575 VQKNG
-580 FVIYKK
+580 FIIYK

>member
-197 DLGINGIYFTPVF
+197 DLGVNGIYFTPVF

-547 SAVFNTGEQ
+547 GAVFNTGEQ

>member
-1 MNKAAVY
+1 MNKAAIY

-25 VRLRVARDDVKS
+25 IRLRVAHDDIQS
-37 VVLIYGDPY
+37 VALIYGDPY
-46 MFSEREGQTAKAWD
+46 MFVKRDDESEMVWD
-60 YQEAEMR
+60 YQEVEMKHG
-67 YALST
+67 LST
-72 EESDF
+72 AESDF
-77 YMTEVG
+77 YVTEVG
-83 VPHKRMDYVFLITGH
+83 VPHKRMDYLFVITDY
-98 DGEKIV
+98 DGEKVV
-104 YTDSG
+104 YSDSG
-109 ILPYEDKLLTGKYA
+109 ILPYQVKLLTKKYA

-136 KAPDWVKN
+136 KAPEWVKN

-164 EGVKEWDP
+164 VGVKEWDP
-172 TESPE
+172 TESPN
-177 RQDFYG
+177 RQDLYG

-197 DLGINGIYFTPVF
+197 DLGVNGIYFTPVF
-210 QAHSNH
+210 QAYSNH

-222 YLKIDKHFGDL
+222 YLKIDQYFGDL
-233 DVFKKLVKAAH
+233 EVFKTLVKEAH

-269 LKNQKN
+269 LKHQEN
-275 SKYAEWFHINEWPAS
+275 SKYADWFHVNQWPAT
-290 YVATDDF
+290 YTPTEDF
-297 EVAESATYDTFA
+297 EVSEAATYDTFA

-319 ANKEVQDYL
+319 ANPEVQEYL

-360 RTTCDAAKKDFYIL
+360 RTTCDAAKDDFYIL

-400 AIIDTFVKKELNL
+400 AIIDTFVKEELSL
-413 EQMVSTI
+413 EQMVSAI

-450 AKGNKDLVKQ
+450 AKGSKDLVKQ
-460 VQAFMYMQP
+460 VQAFMYLQP

-494 PWAEEHQDLEM
+494 PWTEEHQDLEM
-505 FAFFKE
+505 FAFFKD
-511 LVAFRREYADI
+511 LVAFRREYAET
-522 LSQSDVEWQVI
+522 LSQTDLDWQCV
-533 DDANGLVKLVRGEI
+533 DDTQGVVKLERGALK
-547 SAVFNTGEQ
+547 AVFNKGEQ
-556 PVEFTGNEVL
+556 PVSVEEGEIVLAL
-566 LAHLTEENQ
+566 LAEDNY
-575 VQKDG
+575 VQKNG
-580 FVIYKK
+580 FIIYK

>member
-1 MNKAAVY
+1 MNKAAIY

-25 VRLRVARDDVKS
+25 IRLRVARDDIQS
-37 VVLIYGDPY
+37 VALIYGDPY
-46 MFSEREGQTAKAWD
+46 MFVKRDDESEMVWD
-60 YQEAEMR
+60 YQEVEMKHG
-67 YALST
+67 LST
-72 EESDF
+72 AESDF
-77 YMTEVG
+77 YVTEVG
-83 VPHKRMDYVFLITGH
+83 VPHKRMDYLFVITDY
-98 DGEKIV
+98 DGEKVV
-104 YTDSG
+104 YSDSG
-109 ILPYEDKLLTGKYA
+109 ILPYQVKLFTKKYA

-136 KAPDWVKN
+136 KAPEWVKN

-164 EGVKEWDP
+164 VGVKEWDP
-172 TESPE
+172 TESPN
-177 RQDFYG
+177 RQDLYG

-197 DLGINGIYFTPVF
+197 DLGVNGIYFTPVF
-210 QAHSNH
+210 QAYSNH

-222 YLKIDKHFGDL
+222 YLKIDQYFGDL
-233 DVFKKLVKAAH
+233 EVFKTLVKEAH

-269 LKNQKN
+269 LKHQEN
-275 SKYAEWFHINEWPAS
+275 SKYADWFHVNQWPAT
-290 YVATDDF
+290 YTPTEDF
-297 EVAESATYDTFA
+297 EVSEAATYDTFA

-319 ANKEVQDYL
+319 ANPEVQEYL

-360 RTTCDAAKKDFYIL
+360 RTTCDAAKDDFYIL

-400 AIIDTFVKKELNL
+400 AIIDTFVKEELSL
-413 EQMVSTI
+413 EQMVSAI

-450 AKGNKDLVKQ
+450 AKGSKDLVKQ
-460 VQAFMYMQP
+460 VQAFMYLQP

-494 PWAEEHQDLEM
+494 PWTEEHQDLEM
-505 FAFFKE
+505 FAFFKD
-511 LVAFRREYADI
+511 LVAFRREYAET
-522 LSQSDVEWQVI
+522 LSQTDLDWQCV
-533 DDANGLVKLVRGEI
+533 DDTQGVVKLERGALK
-547 SAVFNTGEQ
+547 AVFNKGEQ
-556 PVEFTGNEVL
+556 PVSVEEGEIV
-566 LAHLTEENQ
+566 LAHLAEDNY
-575 VQKDG
+575 VQKNG
-580 FVIYKK
+580 FIIYK

>member
-1 MNKAAVY
+1 MNKAAIY

-25 VRLRVARDDVKS
+25 IRLRVARDDIQS
-37 VVLIYGDPY
+37 VALIYGDPY
-46 MFSEREGQTAKAWD
+46 MFVKRDDESEMVWD
-60 YQEAEMR
+60 YQEVEMKHG
-67 YALST
+67 LST
-72 EESDF
+72 AESDF
-77 YMTEVG
+77 YVTEVG
-83 VPHKRMDYVFLITGH
+83 VPHKRMDYLFVITDY
-98 DGEKIV
+98 DGEKVV
-104 YTDSG
+104 YSDSG
-109 ILPYEDKLLTGKYA
+109 ILPYQVKLLTKKYA

-136 KAPDWVKN
+136 KAPEWIKN

-164 EGVKEWDP
+164 VGVKEWDP
-172 TESPE
+172 TESPN
-177 RQDFYG
+177 RQDLYG

-197 DLGINGIYFTPVF
+197 DLGVNGIYFTPVF
-210 QAHSNH
+210 QAYSNH

-222 YLKIDKHFGDL
+222 YLKIDQYFGDL
-233 DVFKKLVKAAH
+233 EVFKTLVKEAH

-269 LKNQKN
+269 LKHQEN
-275 SKYAEWFHINEWPAS
+275 SKYADWFHVNQWPAT
-290 YVATDDF
+290 YTPTEDF
-297 EVAESATYDTFA
+297 EVSEAATYDTFA

-319 ANKEVQDYL
+319 ANPEVQEYL

-360 RTTCDAAKKDFYIL
+360 RTTCDAAKDDFYIL

-400 AIIDTFVKKELNL
+400 AIIDTFVKEELSL
-413 EQMVSTI
+413 EQMVSAI

-450 AKGNKDLVKQ
+450 AKGSKDLVKQ
-460 VQAFMYMQP
+460 VQAFMYLQP

-494 PWAEEHQDLEM
+494 PWTEEHQDLEM
-505 FAFFKE
+505 FAFFKD
-511 LVAFRREYADI
+511 LVAFRREYAET
-522 LSQSDVEWQVI
+522 LSQTDLDWQCV
-533 DDANGLVKLVRGEI
+533 DDTQGVVKLERGALK
-547 SAVFNTGEQ
+547 AVFNKGEQ
-556 PVEFTGNEVL
+556 PVSVEEGEIV
-566 LAHLTEENQ
+566 LAHLAEDNY
-575 VQKDG
+575 VQKNG
-580 FVIYKK
+580 FIIYK

>member
-1 MNKAAVY
+1 
-8 HRPESEFAY
+8 
-17 LYTEETIH
+17 
-25 VRLRVARDDVKS
+25 
-37 VVLIYGDPY
+37 
-46 MFSEREGQTAKAWD
+46 Q
-60 YQEAEMR
+60 
-67 YALST
+67 
-72 EESDF
+72 
-77 YMTEVG
+77 
-83 VPHKRMDYVFLITGH
+83 
-98 DGEKIV
+98 
-104 YTDSG
+104 
-109 ILPYEDKLLTGKYA
+109 
-123 AFRMPFFHEVDRF
+123 
-136 KAPDWVKN
+136 
-144 TVWYQ
+144 
-149 IFPER
+149 
-154 FANGNPAINP
+154 
-164 EGVKEWDP
+164 WDP

-190 DHLDHLT
+190 DHLDHLS
-197 DLGINGIYFTPVF
+197 DLGVNGIYFTPVF

-233 DVFKKLVKAAH
+233 EVFKKLVKEAH

-297 EVAESATYDTFA
+297 EVAEAATYDTFA

-319 ANKEVQDYL
+319 ANKEVQEYL

-413 EQMVSTI
+413 EQMVSAI

-450 AKGNKDLVKQ
+450 AKGNKALVKQ

-494 PWAEEHQDLEM
+494 PWTEEHQDLEM

-511 LVAFRREYADI
+511 LVAFRRKYADI

-547 SAVFNTGEQ
+547 SAVFNMGEQ
-556 PVEFTGNEVL
+556 PVEFTGGEIL
-566 LAHLTEENQ
+566 LAHLAEENK

-580 FVIYKK
+580 FVIYKNN

>member
-1 MNKAAVY
+1 MNKAAIY

-25 VRLRVARDDVKS
+25 IRLRVARDDIQS
-37 VVLIYGDPY
+37 VALIYGDPY
-46 MFSEREGQTAKAWD
+46 MFVKRDDESEMVWD
-60 YQEAEMR
+60 YQEVEMKHG
-67 YALST
+67 LST
-72 EESDF
+72 AESDF
-77 YMTEVG
+77 YVTEVG
-83 VPHKRMDYVFLITGH
+83 VPHKRMDYLFVITDY
-98 DGEKIV
+98 DGEKVV
-104 YTDSG
+104 YSDSG
-109 ILPYEDKLLTGKYA
+109 ILPYQVKLLTKKYA

-136 KAPDWVKN
+136 KAPEWVKN

-164 EGVKEWDP
+164 VGVKEWDP
-172 TESPE
+172 TESPN
-177 RQDFYG
+177 RQDLYG

-197 DLGINGIYFTPVF
+197 DLGVNGIYFTPVF
-210 QAHSNH
+210 QAYSNH

-222 YLKIDKHFGDL
+222 YLKIDQYFGDL
-233 DVFKKLVKAAH
+233 EVFKTLVKEAH

-269 LKNQKN
+269 LKHQEN
-275 SKYAEWFHINEWPAS
+275 SKYADWFHVNQWPAT
-290 YVATDDF
+290 YTPTEDF
-297 EVAESATYDTFA
+297 EVSEAATYDTFA

-319 ANKEVQDYL
+319 ANPEVQEYL

-360 RTTCDAAKKDFYIL
+360 RTTCDAAKDDFYIL

-400 AIIDTFVKKELNL
+400 AIIDTFVKEELSL
-413 EQMVSTI
+413 EQMVSAI

-450 AKGNKDLVKQ
+450 AKGSKDLVKQ
-460 VQAFMYMQP
+460 VQAFMYLQP

-494 PWAEEHQDLEM
+494 PWTEEHQDLEM
-505 FAFFKE
+505 FAFFKD
-511 LVAFRREYADI
+511 LVAFRREYAET
-522 LSQSDVEWQVI
+522 LSQTDLDWQCV
-533 DDANGLVKLVRGEI
+533 DDTQGVVKLECGALK
-547 SAVFNTGEQ
+547 AVFNKGEQ
-556 PVEFTGNEVL
+556 PVSVEEGEIVLAL
-566 LAHLTEENQ
+566 LAEDNY
-575 VQKDG
+575 VQKNG
-580 FVIYKK
+580 FIIYK

>member
-1 MNKAAVY
+1 MNKAAIY

-25 VRLRVARDDVKS
+25 IRLRVARDDIQS
-37 VVLIYGDPY
+37 VALIYGDPY
-46 MFSEREGQTAKAWD
+46 MFVKRDDESEMVWD
-60 YQEAEMR
+60 YQEVEMKHG
-67 YALST
+67 LST
-72 EESDF
+72 AESDF
-77 YMTEVG
+77 YVTEVG
-83 VPHKRMDYVFLITGH
+83 VPHKRMDYLFVITDY
-98 DGEKIV
+98 DGEKVV
-104 YTDSG
+104 YSDSG
-109 ILPYEDKLLTGKYA
+109 ILPYQVKLLTKKYA

-136 KAPDWVKN
+136 KAPEWVKN

-149 IFPER
+149 IFTER

-164 EGVKEWDP
+164 VGVKEWDP
-172 TESPE
+172 TESPN
-177 RQDFYG
+177 RQDLYG

-197 DLGINGIYFTPVF
+197 DLGVNGIYFTPVF
-210 QAHSNH
+210 QAYSNH

-222 YLKIDKHFGDL
+222 YLKIDQYFGDL
-233 DVFKKLVKAAH
+233 EVFKTLVKEAH

-269 LKNQKN
+269 LKHQEN
-275 SKYAEWFHINEWPAS
+275 SKYADWFHVNQWPAT
-290 YVATDDF
+290 YTPTEDF
-297 EVAESATYDTFA
+297 EVSEAATYDTFA

-319 ANKEVQDYL
+319 ANPEVQEYL

-360 RTTCDAAKKDFYIL
+360 RTTCDAAKDDFYIL

-400 AIIDTFVKKELNL
+400 AIIDTFVKEELSL
-413 EQMVSTI
+413 EQMVSAI

-450 AKGNKDLVKQ
+450 AKGSKDLVKQ
-460 VQAFMYMQP
+460 VQAFMYLQP

-494 PWAEEHQDLEM
+494 PWTEEHQDLEM
-505 FAFFKE
+505 FAFFKD
-511 LVAFRREYADI
+511 LVAFRREYAET
-522 LSQSDVEWQVI
+522 LSQTDLDWQCV
-533 DDANGLVKLVRGEI
+533 DDTQGVVKLERGALK
-547 SAVFNTGEQ
+547 AVFNKGEQ
-556 PVEFTGNEVL
+556 PVSVEEGEIV
-566 LAHLTEENQ
+566 LAHLAEDNY
-575 VQKDG
+575 VQKNG
-580 FVIYKK
+580 FIIYK

>member
-1 MNKAAVY
+1 MNKAAIY

-25 VRLRVARDDVKS
+25 IRLRVARDDIQS
-37 VVLIYGDPY
+37 VALIYGDPY
-46 MFSEREGQTAKAWD
+46 MFVKRDDESEMVWD
-60 YQEAEMR
+60 YQEVEMKHG
-67 YALST
+67 LST
-72 EESDF
+72 AESDF
-77 YMTEVG
+77 YVTEVG
-83 VPHKRMDYVFLITGH
+83 VPHKRMDYLFVITDY
-98 DGEKIV
+98 DGEKVV
-104 YTDSG
+104 YSDSG
-109 ILPYEDKLLTGKYA
+109 ILPYQVKLLTKKYA

-136 KAPDWVKN
+136 KAPEWVKN

-164 EGVKEWDP
+164 VGVKEWDP
-172 TESPE
+172 TESPN
-177 RQDFYG
+177 RQDLYG

-197 DLGINGIYFTPVF
+197 DLGVNGIYFTPVF
-210 QAHSNH
+210 QAYSNH

-222 YLKIDKHFGDL
+222 YLKIDQYFGDL
-233 DVFKKLVKAAH
+233 EVFKTLVKEAH

-269 LKNQKN
+269 LKHQEN
-275 SKYAEWFHINEWPAS
+275 SKYADWFHVNQWPAT
-290 YVATDDF
+290 YTPTEDF
-297 EVAESATYDTFA
+297 EVSEAATYDTFA

-319 ANKEVQDYL
+319 ANPEVQEYL

-360 RTTCDAAKKDFYIL
+360 RTTCDAAKDDFYIL

-400 AIIDTFVKKELNL
+400 AIIDTFVKEELSL
-413 EQMVSTI
+413 EQMVSAI

-450 AKGNKDLVKQ
+450 AKRSKDLVKQ
-460 VQAFMYMQP
+460 VQAFMYLQP

-494 PWAEEHQDLEM
+494 PWTEEHQDLEM
-505 FAFFKE
+505 FAFFKD
-511 LVAFRREYADI
+511 LVAFRREYAET
-522 LSQSDVEWQVI
+522 LSQTDLDWQCV
-533 DDANGLVKLVRGEI
+533 DDTQGVVKLERGALK
-547 SAVFNTGEQ
+547 AVFNKGEQ
-556 PVEFTGNEVL
+556 PVSVEEGEIV
-566 LAHLTEENQ
+566 LAHLAEDNY
-575 VQKDG
+575 VQKNG
-580 FVIYKK
+580 FIIYK

>member
-1 MNKAAVY
+1 MNKAAIY

-25 VRLRVARDDVKS
+25 IRLRVARDDIQS
-37 VVLIYGDPY
+37 VALIYGDPY
-46 MFSEREGQTAKAWD
+46 MFVKRDDESEMVWD
-60 YQEAEMR
+60 YQEVEMKHG
-67 YALST
+67 LST
-72 EESDF
+72 AESDF
-77 YMTEVG
+77 YVTEVG
-83 VPHKRMDYVFLITGH
+83 VPHKRMDYLFVITDY
-98 DGEKIV
+98 DGEKVV
-104 YTDSG
+104 YSDSG
-109 ILPYEDKLLTGKYA
+109 ILPYQVKLLTKKYA

-136 KAPDWVKN
+136 KAPEWVKN

-164 EGVKEWDP
+164 VGVKEWDP
-172 TESPE
+172 TESPN
-177 RQDFYG
+177 RQDLYG

-197 DLGINGIYFTPVF
+197 DLGVNGIYFTPVF
-210 QAHSNH
+210 KAYSNH

-222 YLKIDKHFGDL
+222 YLKIDQYFGDL
-233 DVFKKLVKAAH
+233 EVFKTLVKEAH

-269 LKNQKN
+269 LKHQEN
-275 SKYAEWFHINEWPAS
+275 SKYADWFHVNQWPAT
-290 YVATDDF
+290 YTPTEDF
-297 EVAESATYDTFA
+297 EVSEAATYDTFA

-319 ANKEVQDYL
+319 ANPEVQEYL

-360 RTTCDAAKKDFYIL
+360 RTTCDAAKDDFYIL

-400 AIIDTFVKKELNL
+400 AIIDTFVKEELSL
-413 EQMVSTI
+413 EQMVSAI

-450 AKGNKDLVKQ
+450 AKGSKDLVKQ
-460 VQAFMYMQP
+460 VQAFMYLQP

-494 PWAEEHQDLEM
+494 PWTEEHQDLEM
-505 FAFFKE
+505 FAFFKD
-511 LVAFRREYADI
+511 LVAFRREYAET
-522 LSQSDVEWQVI
+522 LSQTDLDWQCV
-533 DDANGLVKLVRGEI
+533 DDTQGVVKLERGALK
-547 SAVFNTGEQ
+547 AVFNKGEQ
-556 PVEFTGNEVL
+556 PVSVEEGEIV
-566 LAHLTEENQ
+566 LAHLAEDNY
-575 VQKDG
+575 VQKNG
-580 FVIYKK
+580 FIIYK

>member
-1 MNKAAVY
+1 MNKAAIY

-25 VRLRVARDDVKS
+25 IRLRVARDDIQS
-37 VVLIYGDPY
+37 VALIYGDPY
-46 MFSEREGQTAKAWD
+46 MFVKRDDESEMVWD
-60 YQEAEMR
+60 YQEVEMKHG
-67 YALST
+67 LST
-72 EESDF
+72 AESDF
-77 YMTEVG
+77 YVTEVG
-83 VPHKRMDYVFLITGH
+83 VPHKRMDYLFVITDY
-98 DGEKIV
+98 DGEKVV
-104 YTDSG
+104 YSDSG
-109 ILPYEDKLLTGKYA
+109 ILPYQVKLLTKKYA

-136 KAPDWVKN
+136 KAPEWVKN

-164 EGVKEWDP
+164 VGVKEWDP
-172 TESPE
+172 TESPN
-177 RQDFYG
+177 RQDLYG

-197 DLGINGIYFTPVF
+197 DLGVNGIYFTPVF
-210 QAHSNH
+210 QAYSNH

-222 YLKIDKHFGDL
+222 YLKIDQYFGDL
-233 DVFKKLVKAAH
+233 EVFKTLVKEAH

-269 LKNQKN
+269 LKHQEN
-275 SKYAEWFHINEWPAS
+275 SKYADWFHVNQWPAT
-290 YVATDDF
+290 YTPTEDF
-297 EVAESATYDTFA
+297 EVSEAATYDTFA

-319 ANKEVQDYL
+319 ANPEVQEYL

-360 RTTCDAAKKDFYIL
+360 RTTCDAAKDDFYIL

-400 AIIDTFVKKELNL
+400 AIIDTFVKEELSL
-413 EQMVSTI
+413 EQMVSAI

-450 AKGNKDLVKQ
+450 AKGSKDLVKQ
-460 VQAFMYMQP
+460 VQAFMYLQP

-494 PWAEEHQDLEM
+494 PWTEEHQDLEM
-505 FAFFKE
+505 FAFFKD
-511 LVAFRREYADI
+511 LVAFRREYAET
-522 LSQSDVEWQVI
+522 LSQTDLDWQCV
-533 DDANGLVKLVRGEI
+533 DDTQGVVKLERGALK
-547 SAVFNTGEQ
+547 AVFNKGEQ
-556 PVEFTGNEVL
+556 PVSVEEGEIV
-566 LAHLTEENQ
+566 LAHLAEDNH
-575 VQKDG
+575 VQKNG
-580 FVIYKK
+580 FIIYK